1 MSLPLSDIDVV
12 LVRPRESGNIG
23 AVARVIANHGLGRL
37 VLVAPPAFDPDRAR
51 WMAPGASAHIDGAR
65 LCASVR
71 EALGGYELIVAASAR
86 RRRWNWPHWGPA
98 ELVSACD
105 EATGRAAIVFGPE
118 DAGLANEDLE
128 LADAILVLPTAP
140 HASLNLAQAV
150 AVTAAHLLTAAREQ
164 GDGPPGPHRQ
174 RPRRGGGRQTAP
186 PGTEPVASAEDQAA
200 LVEATLPVVEESTWL
215 RGRSAEQLHGTLY
228 RLLRRA
234 RPSQRELNV
243 LRGIVAKLTWR
254 LGPGSE
260 LRDSDRS
267 GGSS

>member
-37 VLVAPPAFDPDRAR
+37 VLVCPPAFDPDRAR
-51 WMAPGASAHIDGAR
+51 WMAPGASQHIDAAR
-65 LCASVR
+65 LCGSVR
-71 EALGGYELIVAASAR
+71 EALGGYDLIVAASAR
-86 RRRWNWPHWGPA
+86 RRRWNWPHWGPT
-98 ELVSACD
+98 ELVEACD
-105 EATGRAAIVFGPE
+105 AAQGRAAIVFGPE

-150 AVTAAHLLTAAREQ
+150 AVTAAHLLSAARDQ
-164 GDGPPGPHRQ
+164 GDGPPGPERQ
-174 RPRRGGGRQTAP
+174 RPRRGGGRQSSP
-186 PGTEPVASAEDQAA
+186 PGSEPAAPAADQVA
-200 LVEATLPVVEESTWL
+200 LVEAAIPVVEESTWL

-234 RPSQRELNV
+234 RPSRRELNV
-243 LRGIVAKLTWR
+243 LRGILSKLEWR
-254 LGPGSE
+254 LGPGDG
-260 LRDSDRS
+260 LRDPDRS